1 MNKLSF
7 VASMLMMCLPMTMM
21 AQKNGAKAQ
30 DKPDPNFQIYLC
42 FGQSNM
48 EGNAAIED
56 IDRTGVNPRFQAM
69 YAVDDEKA
77 GWKKGQWHT
86 AVPPQARPSTGLT
99 PVDYF
104 GRKMV
109 DNLPDSIKVGTI
121 TVAVG
126 GASIDLF
133 DKRTY
138 KAYLKKQPDWMKN
151 FASQY
156 NGNPYARLIELAKIA
171 KKQGVIKG
179 ILLHQGETNNGD
191 ANWPNR
197 VKTVYNDILKDLNL
211 KAEDVP
217 LLVGETVQKDMGGK
231 CWAHIAIVDD
241 IAKTIPTAHVISS
254 KGCPQRG
261 DGLHFIAESYRTMGK
276 RYANMMLALQGII
289 PDSNYPRVD
298 KDRRAYVK
306 LHAPEAKKVIFDICG
321 KQYEMKKD
329 LDGDWYGVSDP
340 LVVGFH
346 YYFLNVD
353 GVQVVDPASETY
365 FGCCREAGGLEV
377 PEGAEGNY
385 YRPQQG
391 VAHGQVR
398 SVSYYAASQKQFRRA
413 MVYTPAEYETNT
425 TKRYPVLYLQHGMGE
440 DETGWSHQG
449 HMNHILD
456 NLIATGEC
464 VPMIVVME
472 SGDVKAPFVP
482 KRGATPDAS
491 RNGYGASFYQVLNDD
506 LIPMIDKT
514 FRTKTDRESRAMA
527 GLSWGG
533 FQSFNTV
540 LTHLDRF
547 AYLGTFSG
555 AIFGV
560 DVKTCHNGVFADA
573 DRFNKQMKYMFMGC
587 GTEENFG
594 TGKMVNDLKAL
605 GINVTYYESKG
616 TAHEWLTWR
625 RCLRQF
631 VPHLFKK

>member
-1 MNKLSF
+1 M
-7 VASMLMMCLPMTMM
+7 
-21 AQKNGAKAQ
+21 Q
-30 DKPDPNFQIYLC
+30 
-42 FGQSNM
+42 
-48 EGNAAIED
+48 ED
-56 IDRTGVNPRFQAM
+56 A
-69 YAVDDEKA
+69 
-77 GWKKGQWHT
+77 
-86 AVPPQARPSTGLT
+86 L
-99 PVDYF
+99 
-104 GRKMV
+104 
-109 DNLPDSIKVGTI
+109 DNT
-121 TVAVG
+121 
-126 GASIDLF
+126 
-133 DKRTY
+133 
-138 KAYLKKQPDWMKN
+138 
-151 FASQY
+151 
-156 NGNPYARLIELAKIA
+156 
-171 KKQGVIKG
+171 
-179 ILLHQGETNNGD
+179 LLLGETNNGD

-440 DETGWSHQG
+440 DETGWSKQG
-449 HMNHILD
+449 MMQHIMD
-456 NLIATGEC
+456 NLIAEGKAE
-464 VPMIVVME
+464 PMIVVME
-472 SGDVKAPFVP
+472 SGDVKKPFVARP
-482 KRGATPDAS
+482 GKNVDEERS
-491 RNGYGASFYQVLNDD
+491 HYGASFYDVIIKD
-506 LIPMIDKT
+506 LIPMVDKT
-514 FRTKTDRESRAMA
+514 FRTYTDREHRAMA

-533 FQSFNTV
+533 YQTFNTV
-540 LTHLDRF
+540 LPHMDKF
-547 AYLGTFSG
+547 SALGTFSG
-555 AIFGV
+555 ALFGV
-560 DVKTCHNGVFADA
+560 DVKTCFNGVFADA
-573 DRFNKQMKYMFMGC
+573 EKYNKNIHYMFMGC
-587 GTEENFG
+587 GSEENFG
-594 TGKMVNDLKAL
+594 TEKMAQQLKEL
-605 GINVTYYESKG
+605 GIKLDVYVSPG
-616 TAHEWLTWR
+616 THHEWLTWR
-625 RCLRQF
+625 RCFKEF
-631 VPHLFKK
+631 VPHLFKW

>member
-1 MNKLSF
+1 MRLSPRDIPDQ
-7 VASMLMMCLPMTMM
+7 AGREPMVE
-21 AQKNGAKAQ
+21 
-30 DKPDPNFQIYLC
+30 L
-42 FGQSNM
+42 
-48 EGNAAIED
+48 
-56 IDRTGVNPRFQAM
+56 
-69 YAVDDEKA
+69 YAVDDKKA

-377 PEGAEGNY
+377 PGRAEGSFSSSAGAWRSGSLSILLCSLSETVPPRHGFAPAR
-385 YRPQQG
+385 YRANTAALSQPNSICPCWAWARRNGLEQAG
-391 VAHGQVR
+391 NDAAHHGQ
-398 SVSYYAASQKQFRRA
+398 SDSRR
-413 MVYTPAEYETNT
+413 
-425 TKRYPVLYLQHGMGE
+425 
-440 DETGWSHQG
+440 QG
-449 HMNHILD
+449 
-456 NLIATGEC
+456 
-464 VPMIVVME
+464 
-472 SGDVKAPFVP
+472 
-482 KRGATPDAS
+482 
-491 RNGYGASFYQVLNDD
+491 
-506 LIPMIDKT
+506 
-514 FRTKTDRESRAMA
+514 
-527 GLSWGG
+527 
-533 FQSFNTV
+533 
-540 LTHLDRF
+540 
-547 AYLGTFSG
+547 
-555 AIFGV
+555 
-560 DVKTCHNGVFADA
+560 
-573 DRFNKQMKYMFMGC
+573 
-587 GTEENFG
+587 
-594 TGKMVNDLKAL
+594 
-605 GINVTYYESKG
+605 
-616 TAHEWLTWR
+616 
-625 RCLRQF
+625 
-631 VPHLFKK
+631 

>member
-1 MNKLSF
+1 
-7 VASMLMMCLPMTMM
+7 
-21 AQKNGAKAQ
+21 
-30 DKPDPNFQIYLC
+30 
-42 FGQSNM
+42 
-48 EGNAAIED
+48 
-56 IDRTGVNPRFQAM
+56 M

-321 KQYEMKKD
+321 KKYEMKKD

-398 SVSYYAASQKQFRRA
+398 SVSYYAASQKQFPRA

-440 DETGWSHQG
+440 DETGWSKQG
-449 HMNHILD
+449 MMQHIMD
-456 NLIATGEC
+456 NLIAEGKAE
-464 VPMIVVME
+464 PMIVVME
-472 SGDVKAPFVP
+472 SGDVKKPFVARP
-482 KRGATPDAS
+482 GKNVDEE
-491 RNGYGASFYQVLNDD
+491 RNHYGASFYDVIIKD
-506 LIPMIDKT
+506 LIPMVDKT
-514 FRTKTDRESRAMA
+514 FRTYTDREHRAMA

-533 FQSFNTV
+533 CPTTSTRYC
-540 LTHLDRF
+540 LHMDK
-547 AYLGTFSG
+547 FS
-555 AIFGV
+555 APWNLQWC
-560 DVKTCHNGVFADA
+560 TLW
-573 DRFNKQMKYMFMGC
+573 RGC
-587 GTEENFG
+587 
-594 TGKMVNDLKAL
+594 
-605 GINVTYYESKG
+605 
-616 TAHEWLTWR
+616 
-625 RCLRQF
+625 
-631 VPHLFKK
+631 